1 MKTRSLF
8 LAGAVLIVIAA
19 GISAQQKTSQDLTWA
34 FPQLIAAKE
43 LKPVE
48 DDGKPR
54 RVPGSNK
61 EYTQKQIDE
70 FFNAPDWFPEEH
82 PPLPKT
88 VQFGKSPRVQAC
100 GKCHLINGQ
109 GHPESAS
116 LTGLSAA
123 YMVRQMAELKKDIR
137 KNAEPMNMY
146 AKNLSDEE
154 VREASEYFAGLKPG
168 VWYKVIEARMVPKT
182 DLNVNYKRLA
192 TPDGAMEPIGNR
204 IISVPEDAFRNES
217 RDPRS
222 GFVAYVPPGSL
233 KKGEDLVKTGGGGRT
248 IACSICHGPDLR
260 GLGEVPRIAGQHP
273 IYIVRQ
279 LFNFKNGHNGG
290 PWSLLMKAPVSKLT
304 DEDIVSIAAY
314 VGSLAP

>member
-1 MKTRSLF
+1 S
-8 LAGAVLIVIAA
+8 
-19 GISAQQKTSQDLTWA
+19 D
-34 FPQLIAAKE
+34 
-43 LKPVE
+43 
-48 DDGKPR
+48 
-54 RVPGSNK
+54 K

-70 FFNAPDWFPEEH
+70 FFNAPDWFPGEH

-100 GKCHLINGQ
+100 GKCHLVNGQ

-137 KNAEPMNMY
+137 KNAEPMNIY

-154 VREASEYFAGLKPG
+154 VREAREYFP
-168 VWYKVIEARMVPKT
+168 
-182 DLNVNYKRLA
+182 
-192 TPDGAMEPIGNR
+192 
-204 IISVPEDAFRNES
+204 
-217 RDPRS
+217 
-222 GFVAYVPPGSL
+222 SL
-233 KKGEDLVKTGGGGRT
+233 KHGGGGRT

-260 GLGEVPRIAGQHP
+260 GLGEVPRIAGRHA

>member
-1 MKTRSLF
+1 
-8 LAGAVLIVIAA
+8 
-19 GISAQQKTSQDLTWA
+19 
-34 FPQLIAAKE
+34 
-43 LKPVE
+43 
-48 DDGKPR
+48 
-54 RVPGSNK
+54 
-61 EYTQKQIDE
+61 
-70 FFNAPDWFPEEH
+70 
-82 PPLPKT
+82 
-88 VQFGKSPRVQAC
+88 
-100 GKCHLINGQ
+100 
-109 GHPESAS
+109 
-116 LTGLSAA
+116 
-123 YMVRQMAELKKDIR
+123 MVRQMAELQKDIR

-154 VREASEYFAGLKPG
+154 VREASEYFASLKPG
-168 VWYKVIEARMVPKT
+168 VWYKVIEAGMVPKT

-233 KKGEDLVKTGGGGRT
+233 QKGEDLVKTGGGGRT

>member
-1 MKTRSLF
+1 MKTRSF
-8 LAGAVLIVIAA
+8 FSAGAVLIVIAA
-19 GISAQQKTSQDLTWA
+19 GIHAQQKASQDFTWA
-34 FPQLIAAKE
+34 FPQLVPAKE

-54 RVPGSNK
+54 RVPGSTRQ
-61 EYTQKQIDE
+61 YTQTQIDDM
-70 FFNAPDWFPEEH
+70 FSIPDWFPNEH
-82 PPLPKT
+82 PPFPKV
-88 VQFGKSPRVQAC
+88 VQSGKSPRVQAC
-100 GKCHLINGQ
+100 GKCHLVNGQ

-116 LTGLSAA
+116 LTGLSAG
-123 YMVRQMAELKKDIR
+123 YMIRQMAELKNNVR
-137 KNAEPMNMY
+137 KNAEPMNLY
-146 AKNLSDEE
+146 SKNLSDEE
-154 VREASEYFAGLKPG
+154 VREASGFFAGLKPS
-168 VWYKVIEARMVPKT
+168 VWYKVVERGMVPET
-182 DLNVNYKRLA
+182 YLNVNYKRLA

-217 RDPRS
+217 RDPHS
-222 GFVAYVPPGSL
+222 GYIAYVPPGSL

-260 GLGEVPRIAGQHP
+260 GLAEVPRIAGQHP

-279 LFNFKNGHNGG
+279 LYNFKNGYNGG